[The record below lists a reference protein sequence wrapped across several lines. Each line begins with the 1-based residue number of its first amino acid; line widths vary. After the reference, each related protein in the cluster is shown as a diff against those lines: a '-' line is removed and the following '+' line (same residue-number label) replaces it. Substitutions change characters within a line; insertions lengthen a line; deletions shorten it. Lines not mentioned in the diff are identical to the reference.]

1 MAMETPDMV
10 AASQHAAPMKFSR
23 YRSVRKAASKQ
34 PPSAAAAI
42 PSNFN
47 PPPPPL
53 AHPPIAAL
61 PAAVSH
67 DHAANTD
74 AAANN
79 SGNTAIQRSMS
90 RYRRRIPPTAQQPS
104 EAVPTSAPAYKA
116 QVAINGTSVPP
127 PPPYPQE
134 RSEDSDMA
142 RIRQKL
148 ALRLATR
155 EKQVPDDSEDEDSE
169 RDRHRRNAMD
179 RLTGGEDVS
188 PSNPFETTV
197 REKPAKDVQEKR
209 ANDGTVASRRT
220 SREPRRRS
228 LKVATAKPTQV
239 KGSKDDSSASSPAET
254 SPVAQFPDAPVSAVN
269 ARERRV
275 LVQYRKTSMKICVNP
290 STSAQDILTT
300 GMNYMAKGEDPGKFI
315 LMESFADLGLER
327 PLRRYE
333 CVRDVMN
340 SWAHDEQNSLII
352 VPAASLDA
360 LALLDAQNVSQSQ
373 PTDATFYLYYSQ
385 RPRKWDKR
393 YVTLRSDGQVTISK
407 KETGQDHTNVC
418 HLSDFDIY
426 SPTASSLANNVK
438 PPKKFCQAIKSQQ
451 KSTMFLTTEN
461 FVHYFSSNDR
471 DMADNWHKAVQTWR
485 SWYLV
490 NMRGVGKS
498 SETDN
503 TTSSD
508 ESYRAG
514 KRSQKPLL
522 NPFEETSNEVKAPA
536 MFAVERTQSKKV
548 KELFSHKKS
557 TRERGPPPTSFPKIL
572 TGEADLTAESSDE
585 ATFSAS
591 GLLGRTYTMRQR
603 AMKER
608 EEQEKRDNE
617 ERLRQGL
624 VGTMGARRV
633 HAGPS
638 SRSNTMTSTHAPDFS
653 AVKRSQSVK
662 AKPLVDLTPVYGEPP
677 QHIRKGRGVTVD
689 PGVPLIDAATGPEAP
704 GGIQIPSATTWRRP
718 PMPAEPMSAIEP
730 RTRKRS
736 NTARSING
744 QQRYHHT
751 APNTPISPVE
761 LPSVRDGPFL
771 PHGLLARAQPA
782 PAPGPPV
789 GHGVATGDRNA
800 TKPMLDMS
808 PENPFAEGSLLRGL

>member
-10 AASQHAAPMKFSR
+10 AAGQHTAAPMKFSR

-34 PPSAAAAI
+34 PPTFHS
-42 PSNFN
+42 
-47 PPPPPL
+47 PPPPQP
-53 AHPPIAAL
+53 HPPIAAL
-61 PAAVSH
+61 PASVSH
-67 DHAANTD
+67 DHVANPDAANT
-74 AAANN
+74 
-79 SGNTAIQRSMS
+79 NTVQRSMS
-90 RYRRRIPPTAQQPS
+90 RYRRRVPPMQPP
-104 EAVPTSAPAYKA
+104 VPTSASTYKA
-116 QVAINGTSVPP
+116 PVVAANGASVAHPVSS
-127 PPPYPQE
+127 QE
-134 RSEDSDMA
+134 RSEESEMT

-155 EKQVPDDSEDEDSE
+155 EKRVPKDSEDEDVE
-169 RDRHRRNAMD
+169 RDRHRQNAMD
-179 RLTGGEDVS
+179 CLTGGEDG
-188 PSNPFETTV
+188 PGPNPFETTSND
-197 REKPAKDVQEKR
+197 KPADEVRGVLDSHRQNQKR
-209 ANDGTVASRRT
+209 ANGGNVASRRT
-220 SREPRRRS
+220 SREPKRQS
-228 LKVATAKPTQV
+228 LKITTTKCTQL
-239 KGSKDDSSASSPAET
+239 KANPRGDSSASSPIEA
-254 SPVAQFPDAPVSAVN
+254 SPVTQFPDAPVSAVN

-290 STSAQDILTT
+290 STSAQDILAT
-300 GMNYMAKGEDPGKFI
+300 GMNYMAKGDDPGKFI

-333 CVRDVMN
+333 SVRDVMN

-360 LALLDAQNVSQSQ
+360 LALLDAQNVSLSQ
-373 PTDATFYLYYSQ
+373 PADATFYLYYSQ

-393 YVTLRSDGQVTISK
+393 YVTLRSDGQVAISK
-407 KETGQDHTNVC
+407 KETGQESTNVC

-438 PPKKFCQAIKSQQ
+438 PPKKFCQAVKSQQ

-461 FVHYFSSNDR
+461 FVHYFSTNDR

-490 NMRGVGKS
+490 SMLGAGKP

-508 ESYRAG
+508 ESSSAR
-514 KRSQKPLL
+514 KRPQKPLL
-522 NPFEETSNEVKAPA
+522 NPFEEASNEIGAPA
-536 MFAVERTQSKKV
+536 MPIVERTQSTKA

-557 TRERGPPPTSFPKIL
+557 TRERGPPPTSFPKLL
-572 TGEADLTAESSDE
+572 TGEADLTAESSDD

-608 EEQEKRDNE
+608 EEKEKRDNE

-624 VGTMGARRV
+624 VGTLGSRRV
-633 HAGPS
+633 NGGS
-638 SRSNTMTSTHAPDFS
+638 GSRSNTMTSTHAPDFS

-662 AKPLVDLTPVYGEPP
+662 AKPLVDLTPVYSEPP

-689 PGVPLIDAATGPEAP
+689 PGVPLIDAATGPEVP

-718 PMPAEPMSAIEP
+718 PVPAEPMSAIEP

-751 APNTPISPVE
+751 APTTPISPVDLASGRE
-761 LPSVRDGPFL
+761 GPFI
-771 PHGLLARAQPA
+771 PHSLLARAQPA